1 MRALFLH
8 QNFPAQF
15 VHVAQALKRAGGHE
29 LLALVPESNK
39 RPRLVPTRTYGFDPA
54 RVPPSSPLAGHYAAR
69 VARGEAVVGAMQMLK
84 AEGFHPDLVIGHGGW
99 GETLFVKDVW
109 PAARLLLHAELCYAA
124 EGGDVGFDPEFPAPD
139 LMTTR
144 LRARTRNTAML
155 QALLD
160 ADLAVAP
167 TRWQADSFPAALRPR
182 ISVVHEGIDTDL
194 VRPDQGAN
202 VTLRREGITLRPG
215 NEVVTYVAR
224 NLEPY
229 RGYHVFMRALPAIL
243 ARRPNAR
250 VVIVGGDGV
259 SYGAAPPASTTWRQ
273 HFLDE
278 VAGRLDMARVHFV
291 GHVPHPV
298 FVRLMQVSAAHVY
311 LTYPFVLSWSV
322 LEAMSAGA
330 LVVGSRTPP
339 VEEVIEDG
347 RNGVL
352 RGFFDADGI
361 ADVVTEALACPERFT
376 LLRTAARRTVVEQFD
391 LRRVCLPA
399 WLRLI
404 GAEPHGTGSV
414 VASSVAAE

>member
-1 MRALFLH
+1 M
-8 QNFPAQF
+8 
-15 VHVAQALKRAGGHE
+15 
-29 LLALVPESNK
+29 
-39 RPRLVPTRTYGFDPA
+39 PTRTYGFDPA
-54 RVPPSSPLAGHYAAR
+54 HVPPSSPLAGHYAAR
-69 VARGEAVVGAMQMLK
+69 IARGEAVAGALQDLK

-124 EGGDVGFDPEFPAPD
+124 EGGDVGFDPEFPSPD
-139 LMTTR
+139 PMAAR

-155 QALLD
+155 HALLD
-160 ADLAVAP
+160 SDGAVAP
-167 TRWQADSFPAALRPR
+167 TRWQADSFPAVLRPR

-194 VRPDQGAN
+194 VRPDPGAS
-202 VTLRREGITLRPG
+202 VTLRREGVTLRPG
-215 NEVVTYVAR
+215 DEVVTFVAR

-229 RGYHVFMRALPAIL
+229 RGYHVFMRALPTIL

-250 VVIVGGDGV
+250 AVIVGGDGV
-259 SYGAAPPASTTWRQ
+259 SYGAAPPAGTTWRQ
-273 HFLDE
+273 RFLDE
-278 VAGRLDMARVHFV
+278 VAGRLDMTRVHFV

-339 VEEVIEDG
+339 VEEVVEDG
-347 RNGVL
+347 RNGIL
-352 RGFFDADGI
+352 GGFFDVDGI
-361 ADVVTEALACPERFT
+361 ADAVTEVLATPERFAP
-376 LLRTAARRTVVEQFD
+376 LRIAARCTVVERFD

-399 WLRLI
+399 WLRLVKADTHSI
-404 GAEPHGTGSV
+404 G
-414 VASSVAAE
+414 SSSLGRVAAE